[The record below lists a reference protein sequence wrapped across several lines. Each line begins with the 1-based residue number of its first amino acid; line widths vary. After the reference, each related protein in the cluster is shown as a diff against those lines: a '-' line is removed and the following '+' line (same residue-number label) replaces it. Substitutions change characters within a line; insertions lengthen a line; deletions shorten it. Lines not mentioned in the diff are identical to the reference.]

1 MVGPDN
7 NNDIPAEVAAQA
19 GQETINDEQRPGER
33 GGGDGG
39 GGGGGAGRAG
49 GGASQRIFPV
59 FIPRAGGFTG
69 VTGQSHLKTL
79 QNKVT
84 VARARYLL
92 SAAENQVWSG
102 N

>member
-1 MVGPDN
+1 MAVVGPDN

-33 GGGDGG
+33 GGGDGWG
-39 GGGGGAGRAG
+39 V
-49 GGASQRIFPV
+49 SQRIFPV

-69 VTGQSHLKTL
+69 VTVQSQPKTL

-84 VARARYLL
+84 LARARYLL